1 MFPGQRPCPRHRRCV
16 RPRIPGLS
24 PGWSGASPHVLRFPL
39 RAFLRFPVCPPGS
52 PPSSAFPGFPSSG
65 VLRFV
70 PFGRCPIPVPR
81 QFPSGFPF
89 PRAVFTLPLLR
100 GGSPGTGPGRRGL
113 RSPVLPRLPRPGS
126 RSVRVRAW
134 SRDAPDR
141 YTAERHPEPAVGG
154 GVSCLVVRSVLPDP
168 RVRPGDPGPPVS
180 ATSKRAGQG
189 RAGRWSFTWRSTST
203 FRFVNATRSCSHLG
217 TRRATRTGR

>member
-1 MFPGQRPCPRHRRCV
+1 MERLCTVRAGLPGLCQRHRKCV

-70 PFGRCPIPVPR
+70 PFGRCPVRVPR
-81 QFPSGFPF
+81 QFPFGFPF
-89 PRAVFTLPLLR
+89 PGAVFTLPLLR

-126 RSVRVRAW
+126 RSARTRWRISSLTLKVPSQPEKMCTEATSPVARSPFSLTLLRLNYPRVKGTVPGWRPRTQISPARAKRVRIVYLATAMAPAW
-134 SRDAPDR
+134 CR
-141 YTAERHPEPAVGG
+141 
-154 GVSCLVVRSVLPDP
+154 
-168 RVRPGDPGPPVS
+168 
-180 ATSKRAGQG
+180 
-189 RAGRWSFTWRSTST
+189 
-203 FRFVNATRSCSHLG
+203 
-217 TRRATRTGR
+217 